1 MTIDYMNSEENDQKL
16 ANETALSLKV
26 IRELL
31 RTDSA
36 QSSV

>member
-1 MTIDYMNSEENDQKL
+1 MTSDYINSEENDQKL
-16 ANETALSLKV
+16 ANENALGPKV
-26 IRELL
+26 IRESL